1 MALVWC
7 WSYSLNKPTTN
18 PVSTISLL
26 FEDIKTG
33 FLFIN
38 RIYRFINKIVAF
50 FKKYK
55 HKQGYVNNLILYI
68 YSRYLFYKGLE
79 EYKKG
84 KIKTVKDLDDFLE
97 KL

>member
-1 MALVWC
+1 MNTDLLTLLMAVLIYIITVIILVVIVD
-7 WSYSLNKPTTN
+7 N
-18 PVSTISLL
+18 V
-26 FEDIKTG
+26 
-33 FLFIN
+33 
-38 RIYRFINKIVAF
+38 YRFINKIVAF